1 MRGAQSSFNRGT
13 GFRRE
18 DVVKRRLEIVD
29 QDLMEEDV
37 GGVDEGGVEVLLHQ
51 TMGAIDDFRV
61 RKVLRRKDRGLRAK
75 FDLLSNYG
83 GAQSLVVDGVGAA
96 ERVEQRG
103 SERFKIFEGV
113 A

>member
-1 MRGAQSSFNRGT
+1 M
-13 GFRRE
+13 
-18 DVVKRRLEIVD
+18 D

-37 GGVDEGGVEVLLHQ
+37 GGIHEGGVEVLSQQ

-61 RKVLRRKDRGLRAK
+61 RQVLRRKDGGLRAK
-75 FDLLSNYG
+75 FDLLSDYG
-83 GAQSLVVDGVGAA
+83 GAQSLVVNGVGAA